1 MPIVVEDDI
10 IFFHFF
16 SWQHLK
22 AKVCIQDQMT
32 EGLKLIMISI
42 ACIDKENCISTS
54 PFLLYSWK
62 MPLCCSIMVSALDSG
77 WRGLG
82 LRPSTGLAW
91 SKHKT
96 LYFHSAS
103 IHPGVW
109 MDTGQLSGKSDKM
122 LGSNLVMDQHS
133 IQGGVVLIILL
144 VASCYENPDKLPQDQ
159 GHLVQ
164 VKNSSFFLCTQVERG
179 IMRWSQV
186 CCIRTQ
192 QQTKINN

>member
-1 MPIVVEDDI
+1 MSAIVQAYKRSPSGNCNATDDWKKKKQNMKLTLI
-10 IFFHFF
+10 YAYCGWRWHHIFSFF

-42 ACIDKENCISTS
+42 ACIDKEYCISTS

-96 LYFHSAS
+96 LYFYSAS
-103 IHPGVW
+103 IQPGVW

-133 IQGGVVLIILL
+133 IWGEL
-144 VASCYENPDKLPQDQ
+144 
-159 GHLVQ
+159 
-164 VKNSSFFLCTQVERG
+164 
-179 IMRWSQV
+179 
-186 CCIRTQ
+186 
-192 QQTKINN
+192 

>member
-1 MPIVVEDDI
+1 MKKKKPNMKLTLIYAYCGWRWHH
-10 IFFHFF
+10 IFSFF

-62 MPLCCSIMVSALDSG
+62 MPLCCSIMVIVLDSG

-91 SKHKT
+91 SFCCVLWQT
-96 LYFHSAS
+96 TIFSQCVSLPRS
-103 IHPGVW
+103 INRYRPIVRE
-109 MDTGQLSGKSDKM
+109 
-122 LGSNLVMDQHS
+122 V
-133 IQGGVVLIILL
+133 
-144 VASCYENPDKLPQDQ
+144 
-159 GHLVQ
+159 
-164 VKNSSFFLCTQVERG
+164 R
-179 IMRWSQV
+179 
-186 CCIRTQ
+186 
-192 QQTKINN
+192 

>member
-62 MPLCCSIMVSALDSG
+62 MPLRCSIMVSALDSG

-96 LYFHSAS
+96 LYFYSAS
-103 IHPGVW
+103 IQPGV
-109 MDTGQLSGKSDKM
+109 
-122 LGSNLVMDQHS
+122 
-133 IQGGVVLIILL
+133 
-144 VASCYENPDKLPQDQ
+144 
-159 GHLVQ
+159 
-164 VKNSSFFLCTQVERG
+164 
-179 IMRWSQV
+179 
-186 CCIRTQ
+186 
-192 QQTKINN
+192 

>member
-1 MPIVVEDDI
+1 MSAIVQAYKRSPSGNCNATDDWKKKKNRTWNWHWFMPIEVEDDI

-62 MPLCCSIMVSALDSG
+62 MPLCCSIMVIALDSG

-82 LRPSTGLAW
+82 LRPSTGLACSFCCVLW
-91 SKHKT
+91 QTT
-96 LYFHSAS
+96 LYS
-103 IHPGVW
+103 
-109 MDTGQLSGKSDKM
+109 QCLS
-122 LGSNLVMDQHS
+122 
-133 IQGGVVLIILL
+133 
-144 VASCYENPDKLPQDQ
+144 LPRSMNRYRPI
-159 GHLVQ
+159 VRE
-164 VKNSSFFLCTQVERG
+164 VR
-179 IMRWSQV
+179 
-186 CCIRTQ
+186 
-192 QQTKINN
+192 

>member
-10 IFFHFF
+10 IFFNFF
-16 SWQHLK
+16 SWHTDLCFETYHFVHLK

-32 EGLKLIMISI
+32 I

-91 SKHKT
+91 S
-96 LYFHSAS
+96 FCC
-103 IHPGVW
+103 
-109 MDTGQLSGKSDKM
+109 
-122 LGSNLVMDQHS
+122 
-133 IQGGVVLIILL
+133 VL
-144 VASCYENPDKLPQDQ
+144 
-159 GHLVQ
+159 
-164 VKNSSFFLCTQVERG
+164 
-179 IMRWSQV
+179 
-186 CCIRTQ
+186 
-192 QQTKINN
+192 

>member
-1 MPIVVEDDI
+1 MPLMIKKRKRKNRKWNWHWFIPIVVEDDI

-16 SWQHLK
+16 SWHTDLCFETYHLVHLK

-82 LRPSTGLAW
+82 LRP
-91 SKHKT
+91 
-96 LYFHSAS
+96 
-103 IHPGVW
+103 
-109 MDTGQLSGKSDKM
+109 GQ
-122 LGSNLVMDQHS
+122 V
-133 IQGGVVLIILL
+133 ILL
-144 VASCYENPDKLPQDQ
+144 CSSTKHFILTMRLSTQEYEWILANCQ
-159 GHLVQ
+159 GSLIKCWGV
-164 VKNSSFFLCTQVERG
+164 T
-179 IMRWSQV
+179 
-186 CCIRTQ
+186 
-192 QQTKINN
+192 

>member
-1 MPIVVEDDI
+1 MSAIVQAYKRSPSGNCNATDDWKKKKKQNMKLTLI
-10 IFFHFF
+10 YAYCGWRWHHIFSFF

-42 ACIDKENCISTS
+42 ACIDKEYCISTS

-91 SKHKT
+91 SFCCVLWQTT
-96 LYFHSAS
+96 LFS
-103 IHPGVW
+103 
-109 MDTGQLSGKSDKM
+109 QCLS
-122 LGSNLVMDQHS
+122 
-133 IQGGVVLIILL
+133 LL
-144 VASCYENPDKLPQDQ
+144 RSMNRYRPIVRE
-159 GHLVQ
+159 V
-164 VKNSSFFLCTQVERG
+164 R
-179 IMRWSQV
+179 
-186 CCIRTQ
+186 
-192 QQTKINN
+192 

>member
-1 MPIVVEDDI
+1 MPIEVEDDI

-42 ACIDKENCISTS
+42 ACIDKEYCISTS

-62 MPLCCSIMVSALDSG
+62 MPLCCSIMVSVLDSG

-91 SKHKT
+91 S
-96 LYFHSAS
+96 FCC
-103 IHPGVW
+103 
-109 MDTGQLSGKSDKM
+109 
-122 LGSNLVMDQHS
+122 
-133 IQGGVVLIILL
+133 VLRQNTSFSQCI
-144 VASCYENPDKLPQDQ
+144 SLPRSMN
-159 GHLVQ
+159 GYWPIVRE
-164 VKNSSFFLCTQVERG
+164 V
-179 IMRWSQV
+179 
-186 CCIRTQ
+186 
-192 QQTKINN
+192 

>member
-1 MPIVVEDDI
+1 MSAIVQAYKRSPSGNCNATDDWKKKKKQNMKLTLI
-10 IFFHFF
+10 YAYCRWRWHHIFSFF

-42 ACIDKENCISTS
+42 ACIDKEYCISTS

-62 MPLCCSIMVSALDSG
+62 MPLCCSIMVIALDSG

-109 MDTGQLSGKSDKM
+109 ILANCQ
-122 LGSNLVMDQHS
+122 GSL
-133 IQGGVVLIILL
+133 IKCWGV
-144 VASCYENPDKLPQDQ
+144 
-159 GHLVQ
+159 
-164 VKNSSFFLCTQVERG
+164 T
-179 IMRWSQV
+179 
-186 CCIRTQ
+186 
-192 QQTKINN
+192 

>member
-1 MPIVVEDDI
+1 MSAIVQAYNRSPSGNCNATDDWKKKKKQNMKLTLI
-10 IFFHFF
+10 YAYCGWRWHHIFSFF

-42 ACIDKENCISTS
+42 ACIDKEYCISTS

-91 SKHKT
+91 SFCCVLWQTT
-96 LYFHSAS
+96 LFS
-103 IHPGVW
+103 
-109 MDTGQLSGKSDKM
+109 QCLS
-122 LGSNLVMDQHS
+122 
-133 IQGGVVLIILL
+133 
-144 VASCYENPDKLPQDQ
+144 LPRSMNRYRPI
-159 GHLVQ
+159 VRE
-164 VKNSSFFLCTQVERG
+164 VR
-179 IMRWSQV
+179 
-186 CCIRTQ
+186 
-192 QQTKINN
+192 

>member
-1 MPIVVEDDI
+1 MSAIVQAYKRSPSGNCNATDDWKKKNRTWNWHWFMPIVVEDDI

-42 ACIDKENCISTS
+42 ACIDKEYCISTS

-96 LYFHSAS
+96 LYFYSAS
-103 IHPGVW
+103 IQPGVW

-133 IQGGVVLIILL
+133 IQGG
-144 VASCYENPDKLPQDQ
+144 SCTDNTP
-159 GHLVQ
+159 
-164 VKNSSFFLCTQVERG
+164 
-179 IMRWSQV
+179 
-186 CCIRTQ
+186 CCFMLWKPR
-192 QQTKINN
+192 

>member
-1 MPIVVEDDI
+1 MPLMIKKRKKEKNRKWNWHWFIPIVVEDDI

-16 SWQHLK
+16 SWHTDLCFETYHLVHLK

-42 ACIDKENCISTS
+42 ACIDKEYCISTS

-96 LYFHSAS
+96 LYFYSAS
-103 IHPGVW
+103 IQPGVW

-133 IQGGVVLIILL
+133 IQGG
-144 VASCYENPDKLPQDQ
+144 SCTDNTP
-159 GHLVQ
+159 
-164 VKNSSFFLCTQVERG
+164 
-179 IMRWSQV
+179 
-186 CCIRTQ
+186 CCFMLWKPR
-192 QQTKINN
+192 

>member
-1 MPIVVEDDI
+1 MIEKKKNRTWNWHWFMPIVVEDDI

-42 ACIDKENCISTS
+42 ACIDKEYCISTS

-62 MPLCCSIMVSALDSG
+62 MPLCCSIMVIVLDSG

-91 SKHKT
+91 SFCCVLWQT
-96 LYFHSAS
+96 TIFSQCVSLPRS
-103 IHPGVW
+103 INRYRPIVRE
-109 MDTGQLSGKSDKM
+109 
-122 LGSNLVMDQHS
+122 V
-133 IQGGVVLIILL
+133 
-144 VASCYENPDKLPQDQ
+144 
-159 GHLVQ
+159 
-164 VKNSSFFLCTQVERG
+164 R
-179 IMRWSQV
+179 
-186 CCIRTQ
+186 
-192 QQTKINN
+192 

>member
-1 MPIVVEDDI
+1 MSAIVQAYKRSPSGNCNATDDWKKKKNRTWNWHWFMPIEVEDDI

-42 ACIDKENCISTS
+42 ACIDKEYCISTS

-82 LRPSTGLAW
+82 LRPSTGLACSFCCVLW
-91 SKHKT
+91 LTT
-96 LYFHSAS
+96 LFS
-103 IHPGVW
+103 
-109 MDTGQLSGKSDKM
+109 QCLS
-122 LGSNLVMDQHS
+122 
-133 IQGGVVLIILL
+133 
-144 VASCYENPDKLPQDQ
+144 LPRSMNRYRPI
-159 GHLVQ
+159 VRE
-164 VKNSSFFLCTQVERG
+164 VR
-179 IMRWSQV
+179 
-186 CCIRTQ
+186 
-192 QQTKINN
+192 

>member
-1 MPIVVEDDI
+1 MSAIVQAYKRSPSGNCNATDDWKKKKKQNMKLTLI
-10 IFFHFF
+10 YAYCGWRWHHIFSFF

-42 ACIDKENCISTS
+42 ACIDKEYCISTS

-91 SKHKT
+91 SFCCVLRQNT
-96 LYFHSAS
+96 SFSQCISLPRSMNGYWP
-103 IHPGVW
+103 IVREVW
-109 MDTGQLSGKSDKM
+109 
-122 LGSNLVMDQHS
+122 
-133 IQGGVVLIILL
+133 
-144 VASCYENPDKLPQDQ
+144 
-159 GHLVQ
+159 
-164 VKNSSFFLCTQVERG
+164 
-179 IMRWSQV
+179 
-186 CCIRTQ
+186 
-192 QQTKINN
+192 